1 MSHPGIDSL
10 QPHERPLFPGS
21 PATPDFSRRVRI
33 AYGCVGLLLAFTSA
47 MGTALITVNLP
58 ALQGAL
64 GLDPAQVSWL
74 PTAYVMTSISMNLL
88 LVKFRQQY
96 GLRLFVQ
103 LALGTYLAAV
113 VAHLFVNDFASA
125 LVVRAASGV
134 AAAPLTT
141 LAVFY
146 MLQAL
151 PQPKRLAAFVLA
163 FGLPLVATPLARCFS
178 PDVLE
183 LGQWRTLYL
192 IELAMVLATL
202 AAVLALRLPPS
213 ERLKVFEWAD
223 FVTYPLMAV
232 GLALICAVLG
242 QGRLEWWFAA
252 PWIGVALAVAV
263 VLITIAL
270 VLEWHRTN
278 PLLDLRW
285 AITPDFLGFI
295 AIAFLTRVLLVEQ
308 NGGAAGLLAVLG
320 MGQEQTRSLYF
331 VIMLATLAG
340 AIVGAL
346 TITPQ
351 TVLFQI
357 MIAVVLI
364 GAAAFLDSHSNDL
377 TRPAQLYVSQAML
390 GFATALVLAPTLLIG
405 FVQVL
410 QRGWRSFPTLIVSFS
425 VAQNLGALFAT
436 ALSQTFQY
444 DRMRFHYAHLVG
456 QLDASIP
463 FVADR
468 LRAGPMAVAAVAGQA
483 TREAGILA
491 YNDLFLLLLV
501 IAMLTLI
508 GTAIFTLRAI
518 AKMKA
523 AQRAAQ

>member
-21 PATPDFSRRVRI
+21 PATPDFSLPVRI
-33 AYGCVGLLLAFTSA
+33 AYGCVGVLLAFTSA

-58 ALQGAL
+58 NIQGTL
-64 GLDPAQVSWL
+64 GLDPAQASWL
-74 PTAYVMTSISMNLL
+74 PTAYVMTTVSMNLL

-103 LALGTYLAAV
+103 LGLGTYLAAV
-113 VAHLFVNDFASA
+113 VAHLLVNDFASA
-125 LVVRAASGV
+125 LVVRAASGA

-146 MLQAL
+146 LLQAF
-151 PQPKRLAAFVLA
+151 PASRRLSAFVLA
-163 FGLPLVATPLARCFS
+163 FGIPLVATPLARCFS

-183 LGQWRTLYL
+183 LGQFRTLYL
-192 IELAMVLATL
+192 IELALVLATL

-223 FVTYPLMAV
+223 FVTYPLLAV
-232 GLALICAVLG
+232 GLALVCAVLG
-242 QGRLEWWFAA
+242 QGRLEWWFAT
-252 PWIGVALAVAV
+252 PWLGVALAVAA
-263 VLITIAL
+263 VLIITAL

-285 AITPDFLGFI
+285 AITPDFIGFI
-295 AIAFLTRVLLVEQ
+295 VIAFLTRVLLVEQ
-308 NGGAAGLLAVLG
+308 SVGAAGLLATVG
-320 MGQEQTRSLYF
+320 MGQEQTRDLYL
-331 VIMLATLAG
+331 VVTLATLVG
-340 AIVGAL
+340 AVVGAL
-346 TITPQ
+346 TINPQ

-357 MIAVVLI
+357 MAAVILI
-364 GAAAFLDSHSNDL
+364 GLASYIDSHSNDL
-377 TRPAQLYVSQAML
+377 TRPAQLYLSQSIL
-390 GFATALVLAPTLLIG
+390 GFATAMVLAPTLLIG

-410 QRGWRSFPTLIVSFS
+410 QRGWRSFPTLIVSFT
-425 VAQNLGALFAT
+425 VTQNLGALFAS
-436 ALSQTFQY
+436 AVAQTFQY
-444 DRMRFHYAHLVG
+444 DRTRFHFAHLVG
-456 QLDASIP
+456 QLDPTIP

-468 LRAGPMAVAAVAGQA
+468 LRAGPAAVVAQA

-491 YNDLFLLLLV
+491 YNDLFLVLFVLAV
-501 IAMLTLI
+501 LTLAN
-508 GTAIFTLRAI
+508 TAIFTLRAI

-523 AQRAAQ
+523 AQRAAS

>member
-1 MSHPGIDSL
+1 MASTGIESL
-10 QPHERPLFPGS
+10 QPHERPMFPGS
-21 PATPDFSRRVRI
+21 PATPDFAMPVRI
-33 AYGCVGLLLAFTSA
+33 AYGCVGVLLAFTSA

-58 ALQGAL
+58 NIQGTL
-64 GLDPAQVSWL
+64 GLDPAQASWL

-103 LALGTYLAAV
+103 LALGAYLATV
-113 VAHLFVNDFASA
+113 VGHLLVNDFASA
-125 LVVRAASGV
+125 LVVRATSGI

-146 MLQAL
+146 LLQAF
-151 PQPKRLAAFVLA
+151 PAQKRLCAFVLA
-163 FGLPLVATPLARCFS
+163 FGLPLVATPLARTLS
-178 PDVLE
+178 PDLLE

-192 IELAMVLATL
+192 IELALVLATL
-202 AAVLALRLPPS
+202 AAVLSLRLPPS

-232 GLALICAVLG
+232 GLALVCAVLG

-263 VLITIAL
+263 VLIVTAL

-285 AITPDFLGFI
+285 AISPDFIGFI
-295 AIAFLTRVLLVEQ
+295 LIASLTRIILSEQ
-308 NGGAAGLLAVLG
+308 AVGVTGLLSAVG
-320 MGQEQTRSLYF
+320 MGQEQTRSLYL
-331 VIMLATLAG
+331 VVALATLAG

-346 TITPQ
+346 TISQQ

-357 MIAVVLI
+357 MAAVILI
-364 GAAAFLDSHSNDL
+364 GAAAYIDSHASNL
-377 TRPAQLYVSQAML
+377 TRPPQLYLSQAML
-390 GFATALVLAPTLLIG
+390 GFASALFIAPTLLIG

-425 VAQNLGALFAT
+425 VAQNLGALFSGAM
-436 ALSQTFQY
+436 LQTFQY
-444 DRMRFHYAHLVG
+444 DRVRFHYAHLIG
-456 QLDASIP
+456 QLDAGLP
-463 FVADR
+463 LVADR
-468 LRAGPMAVAAVAGQA
+468 LRGGPAAVAALAAQA
-483 TREAGILA
+483 TREANILA
-491 YNDLFLLLLV
+491 FNDVFLVVFIVALLAL
-501 IAMLTLI
+501 AN
-508 GTAIFTLRAI
+508 TAIFTLRAI

-523 AQRAAQ
+523 AQRAAP